1 MRARWLLV
9 LALTLWLA
17 ALGRDR
23 FDTWV
28 DATILPPLTVEMSV
42 EVLDRDGQLLR
53 PYTVADGRWR
63 LALPPD
69 RVDPVYLE
77 MLLAYE
83 DKRFRGHAGV
93 DPRSMLRAVL
103 QAVWNG
109 RVVSGGSTLTMQVA
123 RLLEEGTTGEV
134 AGKLRQMRVALA
146 LERRL
151 TKDQILQLYLHLA
164 PFGGNLEGVRAA
176 SISYFGKE
184 PLRLT
189 PAEAALLV
197 AIPQSPESRRPDRA
211 ADRAEAA
218 RNRVLARAVAEGV
231 IDADTAEAALR
242 EEVPGLR
249 KPFPALAPHLADRAR
264 DEAPQ
269 ALTHHLTIDG
279 TLQRKLEALA
289 LEAVEGR
296 GERLQVAI
304 LVADHASGEVLAS
317 VGSAGYMADLR
328 QGFVDMTQ
336 ALRSP
341 GSTLK
346 PLVYALAFD
355 EGLSHPETM
364 IDDRPMSFGTY
375 APQNFDRMYRGTIR
389 LREALQLSLNIP
401 VVQLTEA
408 LGPARL
414 VSAMQ
419 KAGMRPVFP
428 GDQPGLAIALGG
440 VGVTLTD
447 MVQLYAALARGGVAR
462 PLTWRQDA
470 EGAEGQR
477 LLSEVAAWQV
487 GDILAGLAPPP
498 GAPSNRLAYKTGTS
512 YGHRDAWAIGYDGT
526 HVIGVWMGR
535 ADGTPVPGAFGAD
548 VAAPILFQAFNRLK
562 PRLDPQPPAPA
573 STLLVANAELPQPL
587 QRFRS
592 RSAAFEAEADAPA
605 VAFPPDGAEVEL
617 LPAGLKVRVTGG
629 TAPFTWLADGVP
641 VVVASGEREAML
653 AMPGAG
659 FVTLSVIDA
668 EGRSDRVQVQVR

>member
-1 MRARWLLV
+1 MRVSWIIVLV
-9 LALTLWLA
+9 VCLWLGA
-17 ALGRDR
+17 IGRDR
-23 FDTWV
+23 FDVWI
-28 DATILPPLTVEMSV
+28 DATVLPPLIVETSI
-42 EVLDRDGQLLR
+42 EVLDRDGDLLR
-53 PYTVADGRWR
+53 AYTVADGRWR

-69 RVDPVYLE
+69 KVDPLYLK

-83 DKRFRGHAGV
+83 DKRFRDHVGV
-93 DPRSMLRAVL
+93 DPRSVIRAAL

-123 RLLEEGTTGEV
+123 RLLEEGTTGQV
-134 AGKLRQMRVALA
+134 GGKLRQMRVALA

-151 TKDQILQLYLHLA
+151 PKDQILQLYLHLA

-184 PLRLT
+184 PYRLT

-197 AIPQSPESRRPDRA
+197 AIPQSPETRRPDRA

-218 RNRVLARAVAEGV
+218 RDRVLARAVREGV
-231 IDADTAEAALR
+231 IDADEAQAALR
-242 EEVPGLR
+242 EDVPGLR

-264 DEAPQ
+264 NDEPTAPSHR
-269 ALTHHLTIDG
+269 LTVDG
-279 TLQRKLEALA
+279 ELQKKLEALA
-289 LEAVEGR
+289 VEAVEGR
-296 GERLQVAI
+296 GDQLQVAI
-304 LVADHASGEVLAS
+304 LVADHASGDILAS
-317 VGSAGYMADLR
+317 VGSAGYQADLR

-355 EGLSHPETM
+355 EGLGHPETM
-364 IDDRPMSFGTY
+364 IDDKPMSFGSY
-375 APQNFDRMYRGTIR
+375 APQNFDKLYMGTIR
-389 LREALQLSLNIP
+389 MREALQQSRNIP
-401 VVQLTEA
+401 VVALTDA
-408 LGPARL
+408 LGPAKL
-414 VSAMQ
+414 ISAME
-419 KAGMRPVFP
+419 KAGMKPVFP

-440 VGVTLTD
+440 VGVTLSD
-447 MVQLYAALARGGVAR
+447 MVQLYAAIARGGVVR
-462 PLTWRQDA
+462 PLGYRLDS
-470 EGAEGQR
+470 EGPEGQR
-477 LLSEVAAWQV
+477 VVSEVAAWEV

-512 YGHRDAWAIGYDGT
+512 YGHRDAWAIGFDGR

-548 VAAPILFQAFNRLK
+548 VAAPVLFQAFNRLK
-562 PRLDPQPPAPA
+562 RKLDPQPAAPA
-573 STLLVANAELPQPL
+573 STLLVANAELPLPL

-592 RSAAFEAEADAPA
+592 RVAAFEAAADAPA

-641 VVVASGEREAML
+641 VIVGMDAREAML
-653 AMPGAG
+653 ALPGEG

-668 EGRSDRVQVQVR
+668 EGRSARSQIRVR